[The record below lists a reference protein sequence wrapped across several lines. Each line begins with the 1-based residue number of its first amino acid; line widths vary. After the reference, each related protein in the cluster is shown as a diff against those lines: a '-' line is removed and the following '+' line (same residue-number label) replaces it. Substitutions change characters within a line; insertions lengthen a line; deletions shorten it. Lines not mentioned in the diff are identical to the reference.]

1 MAISITPQEIEDM
14 KRYLREHPAQDA
26 EPEEIVLDG
35 AYDHEQEA
43 ARLCRE
49 ILSSLGELPE

>member
-14 KRYLREHPAQDA
+14 KRYLREHPIQDR

-43 ARLCRE
+43 ARICRE
-49 ILSSLGELPE
+49 ILSSLGESPE